1 MCWETS
7 RGEYATPAARRQQR
21 RDILFTALL
30 CQGRG
35 TARAVALADDC
46 SVLVTSVECRT
57 HNVVVLVWQYQLQ
70 QLLSS
75 AVL

>member
-1 MCWETS
+1 MLHQL
-7 RGEYATPAARRQQR
+7 RGDSSAEISCSLHYC
-21 RDILFTALL
+21 L